1 MEKITSYE
9 MKALC
14 AEYERI
20 QAEEE
25 RLSMIK
31 HSVVTTAILTINRKL
46 NHMGLG
52 FRKLDDALCAYV
64 DGNIDDMR
72 FKIVDRT
79 IRDIFYLDDSLYKFD
94 SIAKES
100 KFGYG
105 FRYSRDDKI
114 ISIEIPAF
122 PHINA
127 DDALDVDAT
136 KFDLNWGCFKVYSVE
151 TSIKHNICCDTLNI
165 IADSDSVMNIVTAI
179 RKYFEGVQENDNN

>member
-1 MEKITSYE
+1 MIKGEEIIMEKITSYE

-20 QAEEE
+20 HAEEE
-25 RLSMIK
+25 RLSLIK

-46 NHMGLG
+46 DYMGLG

-94 SIAKES
+94 SIVKES

-114 ISIEIPAF
+114 ISIEIPVF
-122 PHINA
+122 PYSMRISSGMQSA
-127 DDALDVDAT
+127 
-136 KFDLNWGCFKVYSVE
+136 GCVSL
-151 TSIKHNICCDTLNI
+151 I
-165 IADSDSVMNIVTAI
+165 
-179 RKYFEGVQENDNN
+179 